1 MSWLSRKNERASKI
15 EINKEAKQEMILE
28 IKTYFLNER
37 DEDLGDM
44 AAGFILDFVLEK
56 LAPHIYNQGVYDSY
70 KYMGERT
77 EDLLGILKY

>member
-1 MSWLSRKNERASKI
+1 MSRKNEQANKI
-15 EINKEAKQEMILE
+15 DLNKEAKQEMILA

>member
-1 MSWLSRKNERASKI
+1 MSRKNERASKI

>member
-1 MSWLSRKNERASKI
+1 VNLLSRKNEQANKI
-15 EINKEAKQEMILE
+15 DLNKEAKQEMILA

-77 EDLLGILKY
+77 EDLLGLLKY